1 VSGAGDSIR
10 PVTNDI
16 WCELELCE
24 QRRVL
29 RHLKTWWDIHRHRM
43 APEIGAKVAGARARG
58 QIVVHAGRLKQ
69 LAADGRAEISLRT
82 QEMLTL
88 DVQRVINCTGSDED
102 YRKTANPL
110 VGALLA
116 AGRIAPNA
124 IGKGL
129 RTSEHGELHDAGG
142 ATCDWLLTLGPPRLG
157 GLFETTAVPELRRQ
171 AEALALYLSAVIYE
185 PIEIVPE
192 LFMAAGI

>member
-1 VSGAGDSIR
+1 MR

-16 WCELELCE
+16 WHALGLRE
-24 QRRVL
+24 QQRVL

-43 APEIGAKVAGARARG
+43 APEIGAKIAAARASG
-58 QIVVHAGRLKQ
+58 QVVVHAGRLQ
-69 LAADGRAEISLRT
+69 HLDSGTRATISLRT
-82 QEMLTL
+82 NQTLML
-88 DVQRVINCTGSDED
+88 DVQRVINCTGSNED
-102 YRKTANPL
+102 YAQTANPL
-110 VGALLA
+110 VRSLLA
-116 AGRIAPNA
+116 SGRISANS

-129 RTSEHGELHDAGG
+129 HTSEHGELRDVDG
-142 ATCDWLLTLGPPRLG
+142 ATVDWLLTVGPPRLG
-157 GLFETTAVPELRRQ
+157 GLFETTAVPELRKQ